1 MSIIQISK
9 IQHRSGDLVDLPQL
23 DTAEFGFAT
32 DASRLFIGN
41 PDANLNVEVLTNN
54 STIYFSQINGANT
67 ANLDLNNLE
76 NGQVLGI
83 EIVGANKFVTNK
95 GGNVGGLID
104 LGNVSNVMLDG
115 GSSGMLLMSNG
126 AGGLSF
132 VGVAFVPPVG
142 PNTAIQFNDAG
153 SFQGL
158 ANLTFNKVTGV
169 VSLPTLNVTN
179 NGNVSGNLFVS
190 GNIIGKYANGN
201 TSINIP
207 NANGNITF
215 SVTGNSNVVVVSGS
229 SANVNGTLN
238 ATIVRS
244 ANLTTGSSGTAGT
257 ITGNWTLSPGSRM
270 QATYADLAEYYSA
283 DKFYGP
289 GTVLEFG
296 GDQEVTIATDST
308 SRVAGVVS
316 TNPAYI
322 MNSKCSGQYP
332 VALAL
337 QGRVPVKVRGTIRK
351 GDLMISGGNG
361 YARPSSSP
369 IIGSII
375 GKSLENFDGVQGVIE
390 IAVGRL

>member
-9 IQHRSGDLVDLPQL
+9 IQQRSGDLVDLPQL

-67 ANLDLNNLE
+67 ANLDLSNLG

-83 EIVGANKFVTNK
+83 EIVGSNKFVTNK

-115 GSSGMLLMSNG
+115 GSSGQLLMSNG

-169 VSLPTLNVTN
+169 VSLPTLNVTA
-179 NGNVSGNLFVS
+179 NGNVTGNLTVA
-190 GNIIGKYANGN
+190 GNIIGRYANGN
-201 TSINIP
+201 TNINIP
-207 NANGNITF
+207 SANGNITF
-215 SVTGNSNVVVVSGS
+215 SVTGNSNVVVISGS
-229 SANVNGTLN
+229 SANVNGILN
-238 ATIVRS
+238 ATTVRS

-283 DKFYGP
+283 DKQYGP

-296 GDQEVTIATDST
+296 GEQEVTLATDST

-316 TNPAYI
+316 TDPAYI
-322 MNSKCSGQYP
+322 MNSKCAGQYP

-361 YARPSSSP
+361 YARPTNNP

-375 GKSLENFDGVQGVIE
+375 GKSLENFNGIEGVIE